1 MKMMKKLMAVALAGV
16 MALTLLAGCGNPYA
30 LSVKEIMNYIED
42 ENPVVLDYDAETD
55 TEIRVTLK
63 AAADTDAVTLAGL
76 LNNAII
82 AEENQGLYETQILE
96 QCHDALQERLAT
108 QNNEYVAASYVKVPA
123 AESETLKK
131 RMNPLVE
138 GSLIGNSIPLSA
150 VPAKDGSEGTISICI
165 RKIGNTNY
173 VFAVIR
179 TPGV

>member
-63 AAADTDAVTLAGL
+63 AAADTDAVTLADQ
-76 LNNAII
+76 LNGAIT
-82 AEENQGLYETQILE
+82 AEENQRQSETQILR
-96 QCHDALQERLAT
+96 QCQTALREKLAPK
-108 QNNEYVAASYVKVPA
+108 QGEYVAASYVKVPA
-123 AESETLKK
+123 TESETLKK
-131 RMNPLVE
+131 LMNPLVE
-138 GSLIGNSIPLSA
+138 GSLLNNKIPLSDA
-150 VPAKDGSEGTISICI
+150 SAEDGSEGTISICI

>member
-42 ENPVVLDYDAETD
+42 ENPVELDDETS
-55 TEIRVTLK
+55 VTLK

-76 LNNAII
+76 LNEAIT
-82 AEENQGLYETQILE
+82 AEENQGEHEVEILE
-96 QCHDALQERLAT
+96 QCQAALKGQLAT
-108 QNNEYVAASYVKVPA
+108 QDDEYVAASYVRVPA
-123 AESETLKK
+123 TESETLKK
-131 RMNPLVE
+131 LMNSQVAF
-138 GSLIGNSIPLSA
+138 SLIYNNKVQLSDA
-150 VPAKDGSEGTISICI
+150 SAEDGSEGTISICI
-165 RKIGNTNY
+165 RKIGDTNY

>member
-42 ENPVVLDYDAETD
+42 ENPVELDEGTS
-55 TEIRVTLK
+55 VTLK

-76 LNNAII
+76 LNEAIT
-82 AEENQGLYETQILE
+82 AEENQRLHEMEILE
-96 QCHDALQERLAT
+96 QCHDALQGQLAT
-108 QNNEYVAASYVKVPA
+108 HEGEYVAVSYVKVPA
-123 AESETLKK
+123 TESETLKK
-131 RMNPLVE
+131 LMNSEVAF
-138 GSLIGNSIPLSA
+138 SLIYNNKVQLSA
-150 VPAKDGSEGTISICI
+150 ASAEDGSEGTISICI
-165 RKIGNTNY
+165 RKIGNTDY

>member
-42 ENPVVLDYDAETD
+42 ENPVVLDYDEGT
-55 TEIRVTLK
+55 RVTLK

-76 LNNAII
+76 LNNAIT
-82 AEENQGLYETQILE
+82 AEENQRRSETDILR
-96 QCHDALQERLAT
+96 QCQTVLKEKLTPQDG
-108 QNNEYVAASYVKVPA
+108 EYVAASYVKVPA
-123 AESETLKK
+123 TESETLKK
-131 RMNPLVE
+131 LMNPLVE
-138 GSLIGNSIPLSA
+138 GSLLNNKIPLSD
-150 VPAKDGSEGTISICI
+150 VHAKDGSEGTISICI
-165 RKIGNTNY
+165 RKIDNINY

>member
-42 ENPVVLDYDAETD
+42 ENPVVLDYN
-55 TEIRVTLK
+55 RRKPSVTLK

-76 LNNAII
+76 LNNAIT
-82 AEENQGLYETQILE
+82 AEDNQRRSETEILR
-96 QCHDALQERLAT
+96 QCQDVLKDKLTPQDG
-108 QNNEYVAASYVKVPA
+108 EYVAASYVKVPA
-123 AESETLKK
+123 AESETIKK
-131 RMNPLVE
+131 LTNYSVAT
-138 GSLIGNSIPLSA
+138 SLINNKIQLSDA
-150 VPAKDGSEGTISICI
+150 SAEDGSEGTISICI
-165 RKIGNTNY
+165 RKIGNTDY

>member
-42 ENPVVLDYDAETD
+42 ANPVVLDYN
-55 TEIRVTLK
+55 RRKPSVTLK

-82 AEENQGLYETQILE
+82 AEDNKGKSETEILRLCRDTLKE
-96 QCHDALQERLAT
+96 KLQKEG
-108 QNNEYVAASYVKVPA
+108 EYVAASYVKVPA
-123 AESETLKK
+123 MESETIKK
-131 RMNPLVE
+131 LTNYSVAT
-138 GSLIGNSIPLSA
+138 SLINYNIQLSDA
-150 VPAKDGSEGTISICI
+150 SAEDGSEGTISICI
-165 RKIGNTNY
+165 RKIGNTDY

>member
-42 ENPVVLDYDAETD
+42 ANPVVLDYNRGKP
-55 TEIRVTLK
+55 RVTLK

-76 LNNAII
+76 LNDAIT
-82 AEENQGLYETQILE
+82 AEDNQRRSETQILRQYQNALHE
-96 QCHDALQERLAT
+96 QLAT
-108 QNNEYVAASYVKVPA
+108 QEGEYVAASYVKVPA
-123 AESETLKK
+123 AESETAKK
-131 RMNPLVE
+131 WTNSQVAS
-138 GSLIGNSIPLSA
+138 SLIYNNIPLSDA
-150 VPAKDGSEGTISICI
+150 SAEDGSEGTISICI
-165 RKIGNTNY
+165 RKIGNTDY

>member
-42 ENPVVLDYDAETD
+42 ENPVVLDYN
-55 TEIRVTLK
+55 RRKPSVTLK

-76 LNNAII
+76 LNDAIT
-82 AEENQGLYETQILE
+82 AEDNQRRSETEILR
-96 QCHDALQERLAT
+96 QCQTVLEEKLPPQDG
-108 QNNEYVAASYVKVPA
+108 EYVAASYVKVPA
-123 AESETLKK
+123 AESETIKK
-131 RMNPLVE
+131 LTNYSVAT
-138 GSLIGNSIPLSA
+138 SLINNKIQLSDA
-150 VPAKDGSEGTISICI
+150 SAEDGSEGTISICI
-165 RKIGNTNY
+165 RKIGNTDY

>member
-42 ENPVVLDYDAETD
+42 ENPVELDEGT
-55 TEIRVTLK
+55 RVTLK
-63 AAADTDAVTLAGL
+63 AAADPDAVTLAEL
-76 LNNAII
+76 LNDAIT
-82 AEENQGLYETQILE
+82 AEANQGLHEMEILS
-96 QCHDALQERLAT
+96 QRHVALQGRLAT
-108 QNNEYVAASYVKVPA
+108 KDDEYVAASYMKVPA
-123 AESETLKK
+123 TESETLKK
-131 RMNPLVE
+131 LMNSQVAF
-138 GSLIGNSIPLSA
+138 SLIYNNKVQLSA
-150 VPAKDGSEGTISICI
+150 ASAEDGSEGTISICI

>member
-76 LNNAII
+76 LNEAIT
-82 AEENQGLYETQILE
+82 AEDNQRRSETEILR
-96 QCHDALQERLAT
+96 QCQAALKEKLQKEG
-108 QNNEYVAASYVKVPA
+108 EYVAASYVKVPA
-123 AESETLKK
+123 TESETLKK
-131 RMNPLVE
+131 WTNHEMAYR
-138 GSLIGNSIPLSA
+138 LIYYRVQLSD
-150 VPAKDGSEGTISICI
+150 VSAKDGSEGTISICI
-165 RKIGNTNY
+165 RKIGDTNY

-179 TPGV
+179 TPGA

>member
-42 ENPVVLDYDAETD
+42 ENPVELDEG
-55 TEIRVTLK
+55 ISVTLK
-63 AAADTDAVTLAGL
+63 AAADTDAVTLADQ
-76 LNNAII
+76 LNDAIT
-82 AEENQGLYETQILE
+82 AEDNQRRSETEILR
-96 QCHDALQERLAT
+96 QCQAALKGQLAT
-108 QNNEYVAASYVKVPA
+108 RDDEYVAASYVKVPA
-123 AESETLKK
+123 MESETLKK
-131 RMNPLVE
+131 LTNYSVAT
-138 GSLIGNSIPLSA
+138 SLINNNIQLSA

-165 RKIGNTNY
+165 RKIGNTDY

>member
-42 ENPVVLDYDAETD
+42 ENPVVLDYSGEKT
-55 TEIRVTLK
+55 IRVTLK
-63 AAADTDAVTLAGL
+63 AAADTDAVTLAEL
-76 LNNAII
+76 LNDVIT
-82 AEENQGLYETQILE
+82 AEGNQGLRETQILE
-96 QCHDALQERLAT
+96 QCQTVLKEKLNPQEG
-108 QNNEYVAASYVKVPA
+108 EYVAASYVKVPA
-123 AESETLKK
+123 TESETLKK

-138 GSLIGNSIPLSA
+138 GSLINNKIQLSA

-165 RKIGNTNY
+165 RKIGNTDY